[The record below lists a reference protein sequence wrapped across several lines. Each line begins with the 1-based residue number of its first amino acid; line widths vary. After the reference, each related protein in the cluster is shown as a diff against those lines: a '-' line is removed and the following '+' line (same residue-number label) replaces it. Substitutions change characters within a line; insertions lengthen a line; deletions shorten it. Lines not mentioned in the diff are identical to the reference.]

1 MSDKVV
7 QAVVTLSGTL
17 DVKVQ
22 EGMTA
27 SDVKALVMEQWNID
41 ESQIHEPFVVL
52 SDMVTHASTL
62 CSDEEEL
69 YPKIKQNGVLRVVL
83 PLVPTE

>member
-1 MSDKVV
+1 MSDKIV

-17 DVKVQ
+17 DVKLQ

-27 SDVKALVMEQWNID
+27 SDVKALAMEQWNID
-41 ESQIHEPFVVL
+41 ENQIHEPFVVL
-52 SDMVTHASTL
+52 SDMVTNASTL

-69 YPKIKQNGVLRVVL
+69 YPKVRQNGVLRVVL
-83 PLVPTE
+83 PLVPKE

>member
-1 MSDKVV
+1 MSDKIV
-7 QAVVTLSGTL
+7 QAVVTLSGML

-27 SDVKALVMEQWNID
+27 ADVKALVMEKWNID
-41 ESQIHEPFVVL
+41 ESQTYEPFVVL
-52 SDMVTHASTL
+52 SDMVTNASTL

-69 YPKIKQNGVLRVVL
+69 YSKIKQNGVLRIVL
-83 PLVPTE
+83 PLVPKE

>member
-17 DVKVQ
+17 DIKVQ

-27 SDVKALVMEQWNID
+27 SDVKALVLEQWNID

-52 SDMVTHASTL
+52 SDMVTNASTL
-62 CSDEEEL
+62 CSDEEDL
-69 YPKIKQNGVLRVVL
+69 YPKVKQNGVLRVVL

>member
-1 MSDKVV
+1 MCDKIV

-17 DVKVQ
+17 DVKVR

-52 SDMVTHASTL
+52 SDMVTKASTL
-62 CSDEEEL
+62 CSDEEDL
-69 YPKIKQNGVLRVVL
+69 YPKVKQNGVLRIVI
-83 PLVPTE
+83 PLVPKE

>member
-1 MSDKVV
+1 MSDKIV

-27 SDVKALVMEQWNID
+27 SDVKALVMEQWNSD
-41 ESQIHEPFVVL
+41 ESQTHEPFVVL
-52 SDMVTHASTL
+52 SDMVTNASTL

-69 YPKIKQNGVLRVVL
+69 YSKIKQNGVLRIVL
-83 PLVPTE
+83 PLVPKE

>member
-1 MSDKVV
+1 MSDKIV

-17 DVKVQ
+17 DVKVH

-41 ESQIHEPFVVL
+41 ESQVHESFVVL
-52 SDMVTHASTL
+52 SDMVTNASML
-62 CSDEEEL
+62 CSDEEDL
-69 YPKIKQNGVLRVVL
+69 YSKVRKNGVLRIVL
-83 PLVPTE
+83 PLVPKE

>member
-1 MSDKVV
+1 MSDKIV

-27 SDVKALVMEQWNID
+27 SDVKALAMEQWNID
-41 ESQIHEPFVVL
+41 ESQIHEPFIVL
-52 SDMVTHASTL
+52 SDMVTNASTL

-69 YPKIKQNGVLRVVL
+69 YSKVRKNGVLRVVL
-83 PLVPTE
+83 PLVPKE

>member
-1 MSDKVV
+1 MSDKIV

-17 DVKVQ
+17 DVKVR

-52 SDMVTHASTL
+52 SDMVTNASTL
-62 CSDEEEL
+62 CSDEEDL
-69 YPKIKQNGVLRVVL
+69 YPKVRQNGVLRIVF
-83 PLVPTE
+83 PLVPKE

>member
-17 DVKVQ
+17 DVKVR

-27 SDVKALVMEQWNID
+27 ADVKALVLEQWNID

-69 YPKIKQNGVLRVVL
+69 YSKIRENGVLRIVF
-83 PLVPTE
+83 PLVPKE

>member
-41 ESQIHEPFVVL
+41 ESQTYEPFVVL
-52 SDMVTHASTL
+52 SDMVTNASTL

-69 YPKIKQNGVLRVVL
+69 YPKTKQNGVLRIVL
-83 PLVPTE
+83 PLVPKE